1 MDANAQYELYLIKN
15 ELQSI
20 IDELYSVAGGVR
32 SDFDGIGN
40 DKCASSIITAAKQYE
55 TVKQK
60 LNSMDLSAVTE
71 EFAAR
76 KRAEAEAQARA
87 AAQAKAQAEA
97 KAKAEAEARAKAEAE
112 AKAKADAEAKAKA
125 KAKAQASTSNSSTKS
140 SNSSN
145 NKSSNILEDLFGW
158 LFK

>member
-125 KAKAQASTSNSSTKS
+125 QASTSNSSTKS